1 MFFFL
6 LANMKYLSKARFY
19 ILFDT
24 NFINVFGLT
33 RCIQLLS
40 SYLTVFLNRKTV
52 SQILLL
58 FKINWTTSCLVFA
71 FLHVET
77 TNALYNINKM
87 PNNPAFICK
96 VLYTRGWNERRP
108 DNINGNEYNR
118 NKIEGDTLGR
128 RKLFLCNQTLATAN
142 EDSEGVAEW
151 ICNAMENGIKWECI
165 YMCGWNNGTETD
177 VYCSYPFPSIIFFT
191 YMEMRSNDIQSV

>member
-1 MFFFL
+1 MS
-6 LANMKYLSKARFY
+6 NVSFY

-24 NFINVFGLT
+24 NFKYSWTDEVYVYNH
-33 RCIQLLS
+33 CHPIQLFF
-40 SYLTVFLNRKTV
+40 YTENPFHKKV
-52 SQILLL
+52 LLL
-58 FKINWTTSCLVFA
+58 FKINWTTTCLVFV

-87 PNNPAFICK
+87 PNNLAFICK

-128 RKLFLCNQTLATAN
+128 QKFFLCNQTLATAN

>member
-1 MFFFL
+1 MYTILSSYSTVFIQKIRFTL
-6 LANMKYLSKARFY
+6 L
-19 ILFDT
+19 LFDT
-24 NFINVFGLT
+24 HN
-33 RCIQLLS
+33 
-40 SYLTVFLNRKTV
+40 K
-52 SQILLL
+52 
-58 FKINWTTSCLVFA
+58 KINLTTTCTVFA

-87 PNNPAFICK
+87 PNNLAFICE

-128 RKLFLCNQTLATAN
+128 QKFFLCNQTLATTN

-151 ICNAMENGIKWECI
+151 ICNAMEKRYKVRVYLYVRLEQRNRDGCI
-165 YMCGWNNGTETD
+165 LLISFSFHYIFH
-177 VYCSYPFPSIIFFT
+177 VYGN
-191 YMEMRSNDIQSV
+191 EE

>member
-1 MFFFL
+1 M
-6 LANMKYLSKARFY
+6 
-19 ILFDT
+19 DWQGVCT
-24 NFINVFGLT
+24 
-33 RCIQLLS
+33 QLLS
-40 SYLTVFLNRKTV
+40 SYSTHFSYTKNPIHKYFYFSWAKKNQFNNDVF
-52 SQILLL
+52 S
-58 FKINWTTSCLVFA
+58 VFV

-128 RKLFLCNQTLATAN
+128 QKFFLCNQTLATAN

-151 ICNAMENGIKWECI
+151 ICNAVENGIKWECI
-165 YMCGWNNGTETD
+165 FYVRLEQRNRDGCILLISFSFYYIFH
-177 VYCSYPFPSIIFFT
+177 VYGN
-191 YMEMRSNDIQSV
+191 EE